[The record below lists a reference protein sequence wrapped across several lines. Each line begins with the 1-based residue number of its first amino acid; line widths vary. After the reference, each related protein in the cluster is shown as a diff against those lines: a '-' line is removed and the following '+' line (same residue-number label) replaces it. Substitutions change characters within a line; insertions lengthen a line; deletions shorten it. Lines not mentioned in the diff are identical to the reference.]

1 MPLNT
6 RGASSHGGFAFRSGG
21 RNRRGSGSIELT
33 PMDQRELRTV
43 VLGYRRIRGWKMKD
57 SKMTDQLQRLNH
69 ESVLC
74 REGRRAVGVYVDKGA
89 LSSGGPGL
97 EGGWSYRS
105 SANRK
110 GHSPGGAE
118 TRPSISS
125 AELSLRRRAGL
136 WAAEGDETQLATL
149 LPCDG
154 WVLHGEGVCLLIC
167 AQSALSSPLVEGRS
181 GRGRALPP
189 RVAGDLLWDC
199 FHLPL
204 T

>member
-1 MPLNT
+1 MYQGVLLVMVALHSEAVAGNGEVL
-6 RGASSHGGFAFRSGG
+6 GA
-21 RNRRGSGSIELT
+21 LT
-33 PMDQRELRTV
+33 PMDQREFRTV

-97 EGGWSYRS
+97 EGRWSYRS

-136 WAAEGDETQLATL
+136 WAAEGTVMRRSWLHLCLEM
-149 LPCDG
+149 DG
-154 WVLHGEGVCLLIC
+154 CCMEKGCVSSSVRSLH
-167 AQSALSSPLVEGRS
+167 SAVPL
-181 GRGRALPP
+181 
-189 RVAGDLLWDC
+189 
-199 FHLPL
+199 
-204 T
+204 